1 MLNKRGFLKI
11 ASALV
16 GGLTLSKYTN
26 AEFFVS
32 EKKVSAFQDWIED
45 RGDFYVVTI
54 PDFKSFSN
62 EILNKPTV
70 FLAGHNSS
78 ISRIRIT
85 GFVNIHSKNGHV
97 LLTES
102 EIDVTQHAVDCRRYV
117 IEASGYSGIELSGC
131 HIKCPENNQLSG
143 GFSLTS

>member
-16 GGLTLSKYTN
+16 GGLTFSKYTN
-26 AEFFVS
+26 AELLVPEKNVS
-32 EKKVSAFQDWIED
+32 VFQDWIED
-45 RGDFYVVTI
+45 RGDFYVVRV

-78 ISRIRIT
+78 ISRIRID
-85 GFVNIHSKNGHV
+85 GFVNIHSKNGHIR
-97 LLTES
+97 LTES
-102 EIDVTQHAVDCRRYV
+102 EIDATRHAFDGRRSV
-117 IEASGYSGIELSGC
+117 IEVSGYSGLEFSDC
-131 HIKCPENNQLSG
+131 HIKCPANSQLSG
-143 GFSLTS
+143 VSC